1 MERAALSARQAER
14 EHIQGMLNVAFTR
27 AREEVHVF
35 HSAPIE
41 EFGNAAGKGT
51 ILDWLQ
57 YCRQNFAAN
66 GTQVNSRVD
75 RAQSEFEAD
84 VIRELGSK
92 GITIA
97 SQYPSCGFFI
107 NIVAEL
113 DGHRLAIE
121 CDGEIWH
128 LDEHG
133 QLRIEDVYRQEILER
148 AGWRVLRIP
157 YRGWRKDRTVHV
169 ARVMAGLTTPVD
181 DDEVESSV
189 DPVSQEPAG
198 SSRPIP
204 TLRLNKH
211 EAAIFHAIRSGS
223 CGLDDA
229 LRGARIHLG
238 LARLGPRIRADLES
252 AISTLQVQKVIS
264 KEDSELFVIDGFSD
278 AIVTTHD
285 RESQFQ
291 RRRRRRRRW

>member
-1 MERAALSARQAER
+1 MASL
-14 EHIQGMLNVAFTR
+14 
-27 AREEVHVF
+27 
-35 HSAPIE
+35 
-41 EFGNAAGKGT
+41 T
-51 ILDWLQ
+51 IPL
-57 YCRQNFAAN
+57 
-66 GTQVNSRVD
+66 
-75 RAQSEFEAD
+75 
-84 VIRELGSK
+84 
-92 GITIA
+92 
-97 SQYPSCGFFI
+97 
-107 NIVAEL
+107 
-113 DGHRLAIE
+113 
-121 CDGEIWH
+121 
-128 LDEHG
+128 
-133 QLRIEDVYRQEILER
+133 
-148 AGWRVLRIP
+148 
-157 YRGWRKDRTVHV
+157 
-169 ARVMAGLTTPVD
+169 D
-181 DDEVESSV
+181 DDPVENTV

-278 AIVTTHD
+278 AIVTTYD

>member
-1 MERAALSARQAER
+1 MNLTGRPTWRHARLPQT
-14 EHIQGMLNVAFTR
+14 H
-27 AREEVHVF
+27 

-66 GTQVNSRVD
+66 GTPVTSRVD

-84 VIRELGSK
+84 VIRELASK

-107 NIVAEL
+107 DIVAEL
-113 DGHRLAIE
+113 DGQRVAIE
-121 CDGEIWH
+121 CDGEVWH

-133 QLRIEDVYRQEILER
+133 QLKIEDVYRQEILER

-157 YRGWRKDRTVHV
+157 YRGWRKDRSAHV

-181 DDEVESSV
+181 DDEV
-189 DPVSQEPAG
+189 
-198 SSRPIP
+198 
-204 TLRLNKH
+204 
-211 EAAIFHAIRSGS
+211 
-223 CGLDDA
+223 
-229 LRGARIHLG
+229 
-238 LARLGPRIRADLES
+238 
-252 AISTLQVQKVIS
+252 
-264 KEDSELFVIDGFSD
+264 
-278 AIVTTHD
+278 
-285 RESQFQ
+285 
-291 RRRRRRRRW
+291 